1 MVGLALA
8 NRIADAALAEGR
20 RLKLAPLAVVI
31 LDSGGN
37 LVVAKREDGAG
48 ILRID
53 IAHAKAWG
61 SLGMGFGSRE
71 LAERAHAGP
80 AFISVLAAVSGG
92 RIAPSPGGALIGDQA
107 GPFLARSGFPATW
120 ASTMKPPPSWGF
132 RASVSRPFQDCR
144 SSAATRRARE
154 RRC

>member
-80 AFISVLAAVSGG
+80 AFISALAAVSGG
-92 RIAPSPGGALIGDQA
+92 RIAPSPGGALISDQA
-107 GPFLARSGFPATW
+107 GSILGAIGISGDMGQHDETAAVVGVQSIGLQAFPGLP
-120 ASTMKPPPSWGF
+120 K
-132 RASVSRPFQDCR
+132 
-144 SSAATRRARE
+144 
-154 RRC
+154 

>member
-1 MVGLALA
+1 MGMVDLALA

-20 RLKLAPLAVVI
+20 RLNLVPLAVVI

-71 LAERAHAGP
+71 LAERAETGT
-80 AFISVLAAVSGG
+80 AFISVLAAGVGG
-92 RIAPSPGGALIGDQA
+92 RIAPSSGGVLIGDQA
-107 GPFLARSGFPATW
+107 GSILGAIGISGDKGEHDETAAVVGVQSTGLQAFPGLP
-120 ASTMKPPPSWGF
+120 K
-132 RASVSRPFQDCR
+132 
-144 SSAATRRARE
+144 
-154 RRC
+154 